1 MAVTITYET
10 PDWIYEGSDPSQFES
25 ISGQVTN
32 RAPKQIQ
39 QNILDLK
46 NYINTV
52 VADAIDKANS
62 ALQVGDYGIGSWD
75 TSVNLT
81 GQIQSGDFK
90 KSVIALCK
98 LDNTN
103 KSLNSWSSGTITFH
117 KSNGNGPDIKVDIE
131 IEKKYNTTVPIAHL
145 RRNIRGLATPRV
157 CTFTYN
163 GIKYG
168 GIEFY
173 YDNANSD
180 RVIWNGVGNF
190 NPFGVDYYDTK
201 NNVALNSEIDG
212 SLNFTEG
219 DIEQGNYWHS
229 GNDGA
234 GSGLDADTLAGLGS
248 SDFARNDLSNVDDSV
263 LSSKMQNIG
272 GSGSGLDADLLDGL
286 DSTAFAKNDLSN
298 VDDSTVLNKVKNTDG
313 SGSGLDAD
321 LLDGKDS
328 SYFQPVSSAI
338 TTDNIGSQSVANA
351 TKWNGSTQYT
361 STADPSGGNDGD
373 IWFKY

>member
-39 QNILDLK
+39 QNVLDLRD
-46 NYINTV
+46 YINNIV
-52 VADAIDKANS
+52 VDAVNKANS
-62 ALQVGDYGIGSWD
+62 ALQVGDYGIGTWD
-75 TSVNLT
+75 TSVNLSDQVQT
-81 GQIQSGDFK
+81 ADFR

-98 LDNTN
+98 LDNTDE
-103 KSLNSWSSGTITFH
+103 SLNSWSSGTITFH
-117 KSNGNGPDIKVDIE
+117 RNNGLISDIKADIE

-201 NNVALNSEIDG
+201 NNVALNSEIND

-219 DIEQGNYWHS
+219 TIDQGNYWHS

-234 GSGLDADTLAGLGS
+234 GSGLDAD
-248 SDFARNDLSNVDDSV
+248 
-263 LSSKMQNIG
+263 
-272 GSGSGLDADLLDGL
+272 LLDGN
-286 DSTAFAKNDLSN
+286 DSTSFARLNYGNTKTIGFTEQAITSSSGAATIDWTKGNKAAIILTEDVTFTFINPSN
-298 VDDSTVLNKVKNTDG
+298 VCNLLLRITNNATGGYNLTFPSSVVWLGTEPTWTDG
-313 SGSGLDAD
+313 GANKTIIMSAYF
-321 LLDGKDS
+321 DG
-328 SYFQPVSSAI
+328 
-338 TTDNIGSQSVANA
+338 TTYWAQA
-351 TKWNGSTQYT
+351 TPWQQ
-361 STADPSGGNDGD
+361 
-373 IWFKY
+373 